1 MRTGGCVTWL
11 AEIVSGHVPPRV
23 RVPRERRKKWGVA
36 AVIPPSLPPS
46 LHPSIRGPA
55 MTRQRLGIVPRSDK
69 DG

>member
-11 AEIVSGHVPPRV
+11 AESVSGHVPPRV

-46 LHPSIRGPA
+46 IHPRTGYDEAEAWNCPS
-55 MTRQRLGIVPRSDK
+55 
-69 DG
+69 